1 MLYMRLFLWLFIIYK
16 IMRNSMFIFSIHK
29 WFKKVK
35 TLWIYVYL
43 RPKFIS
49 IIFVHCKE
57 LIKELICIYINKN
70 ASRINN
76 IVIIWIEVKEEI
88 LFTPIM
94 VLLNILDGITY
105 ITSTYNSD
113 DK

>member
-1 MLYMRLFLWLFIIYK
+1 
-16 IMRNSMFIFSIHK
+16 MRNSAFIFSIHQ

-35 TLWIYVYL
+35 TLWIDVYL
-43 RPKFIS
+43 CPKFIS

-76 IVIIWIEVKEEI
+76 VVIIWIEVKEEI
-88 LFTPIM
+88 LLWLYSNHGSTKYSRW
-94 VLLNILDGITY
+94 NYTY